1 MSDYQQLSPVSTD
14 LSTLGITEAIARGL
28 PPAFV
33 YDLHVGSWLA
43 TSARL
48 LVQRELSGT
57 NPLSPHVNVV
67 VDTQLAREEWYI
79 ESNGVRFGSNP
90 TL

>member
-1 MSDYQQLSPVSTD
+1 MSKYQPISPFSID

-33 YDLHVGSWLA
+33 YDLHVGPWLA

-57 NPLSPHVNVV
+57 NPLSPHVNVN
-67 VDTQLAREEWYI
+67 VDAELAREEWYI
-79 ESNGVRFGSNP
+79 ESNGVRIGSNP
-90 TL
+90 TP

>member
-1 MSDYQQLSPVSTD
+1 MTEYTPVSSVSSY

-33 YDLHVGSWLA
+33 YDLYVGIGLA
-43 TSARL
+43 TAARL
-48 LVQRELSGT
+48 LVQREFAGT
-57 NPLSPHVNVV
+57 NPLSPHINVI
-67 VDTQLAREEWYI
+67 VDEGLASEEWYI

-90 TL
+90 TP